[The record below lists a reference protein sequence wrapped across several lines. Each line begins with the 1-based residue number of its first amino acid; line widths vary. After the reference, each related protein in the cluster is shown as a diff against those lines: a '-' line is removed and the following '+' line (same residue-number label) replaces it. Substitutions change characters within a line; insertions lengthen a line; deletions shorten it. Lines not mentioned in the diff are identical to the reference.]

1 MNEDLVARVTGVI
14 AKSQHIP
21 PESVT
26 IDSTF
31 EELKIDSL
39 DGINILFA
47 LEGEFDVDIPDDEAK
62 QIRSVRQAA
71 EGIEKLLAS
80 KRRCSMTRRVAVTG
94 IGVISALGRAR
105 DQFWQAL
112 ASGESG
118 IRPMTL
124 VPPVPFDFPTPLKS
138 PIFVPKIIWTRNK
151 PTFSTAS
158 RSSP

>member
-31 EELKIDSL
+31 EDLKIDSL

-47 LEGEFDVDIPDDEAK
+47 LEGEFDVDIPDDAAK
-62 QIRSVRQAA
+62 QIHSVRQAA

-80 KRRCSMTRRVAVTG
+80 K
-94 IGVISALGRAR
+94 
-105 DQFWQAL
+105 Q
-112 ASGESG
+112 
-118 IRPMTL
+118 
-124 VPPVPFDFPTPLKS
+124 PVQ
-138 PIFVPKIIWTRNK
+138 
-151 PTFSTAS
+151 
-158 RSSP
+158 